1 MDKLLTVI
9 IPVYNK
15 IAYLKQCLDSVLSQ
29 NLNKIKIVVVDDGST
44 DESEKICD
52 RYKQKM
58 TVIHQEHKGLIAA
71 RERGLREA
79 DTKYVTFVDADDFIA
94 GGMYEYMLSKADEY
108 DADIV
113 TCGCI
118 RYWNEDDYAYD
129 LCSEFQEGIYEK
141 KEIED
146 SIIKKMLWSKEKDG
160 WCLDPSLC
168 MKIIK
173 TELVKEQYTQI
184 AGNNF
189 LYGEDSAIIY
199 PLIFR
204 VNKIYISTAPYYYHR
219 QRERTI
225 TAPYFVEE
233 DFF

>member
-79 DTKYVTFVDADDFIA
+79 DT
-94 GGMYEYMLSKADEY
+94 
-108 DADIV
+108 
-113 TCGCI
+113 
-118 RYWNEDDYAYD
+118 
-129 LCSEFQEGIYEK
+129 
-141 KEIED
+141 
-146 SIIKKMLWSKEKDG
+146 
-160 WCLDPSLC
+160 
-168 MKIIK
+168 
-173 TELVKEQYTQI
+173 
-184 AGNNF
+184 
-189 LYGEDSAIIY
+189 
-199 PLIFR
+199 
-204 VNKIYISTAPYYYHR
+204 
-219 QRERTI
+219 
-225 TAPYFVEE
+225 
-233 DFF
+233 

>member
-1 MDKLLTVI
+1 MSQAGQNIFHQKSSGGNQTSHCSAA
-9 IPVYNK
+9 PVPERLP
-15 IAYLKQCLDSVLSQ
+15 YLPAVLRYHTACLHHPLHKCPAVQ
-29 NLNKIKIVVVDDGST
+29 NGQINKIKIVVVDDGST

-129 LCSEFQEGIYEK
+129 LCSEFQEGIY
-141 KEIED
+141 
-146 SIIKKMLWSKEKDG
+146 
-160 WCLDPSLC
+160 
-168 MKIIK
+168 
-173 TELVKEQYTQI
+173 
-184 AGNNF
+184 
-189 LYGEDSAIIY
+189 
-199 PLIFR
+199 
-204 VNKIYISTAPYYYHR
+204 
-219 QRERTI
+219 
-225 TAPYFVEE
+225 
-233 DFF
+233 

>member
-129 LCSEFQEGIYEK
+129 LCYGVR
-141 KEIED
+141 
-146 SIIKKMLWSKEKDG
+146 KKM
-160 WCLDPSLC
+160 
-168 MKIIK
+168 
-173 TELVKEQYTQI
+173 
-184 AGNNF
+184 AG
-189 LYGEDSAIIY
+189 A
-199 PLIFR
+199 
-204 VNKIYISTAPYYYHR
+204 
-219 QRERTI
+219 
-225 TAPYFVEE
+225 
-233 DFF
+233 

>member
-118 RYWNEDDYAYD
+118 RYWNEDDYAYVR
-129 LCSEFQEGIYEK
+129 
-141 KEIED
+141 
-146 SIIKKMLWSKEKDG
+146 
-160 WCLDPSLC
+160 SLQ
-168 MKIIK
+168 K
-173 TELVKEQYTQI
+173 Q
-184 AGNNF
+184 
-189 LYGEDSAIIY
+189 
-199 PLIFR
+199 
-204 VNKIYISTAPYYYHR
+204 
-219 QRERTI
+219 
-225 TAPYFVEE
+225 
-233 DFF
+233 